1 MANTVLSA
9 YTLSVFNFL
18 TVFLLAVWTFNPL
31 GSQSSFRSVR
41 LQDQSKL
48 RIGSVHYRSHA
59 LESLNDGLLGGKVS
73 WGLGGPAARVAYSSV
88 LTTATSATQHCN
100 GTCSGYDALIL
111 RLGGPRAAGKQVAMD
126 PWGSPRIPNLKH
138 VPGYD
143 PSRPEEWLTVPW
155 NKTVQ
160 EYSSLI
166 GRRNHGPQPNFSGN
180 ASFLITA
187 SYTEVF
193 HSLER
198 WYAENY
204 KSFAVK
210 YNATLDQSPYKDA
223 SYGFFSTDNRPV
235 DASIDRGM
243 FALDFNTTY
252 ASDSSGKTIPSSRV
266 FIGSIGNERFC
277 RNCMTTCSVK
287 TVYVDAKVFCDSRS
301 DAAKSQCRV
310 DKVRHMPRPPH
321 PPEHTI
327 FNEEDI
333 PLIAANTLKR
343 FPTMERG
350 DDESSPAATFSETFI
365 EAPDNTFS
373 RVPLSRVD
381 WCRVPMDV
389 FADRFSLLLNTF
401 LDSTVDPVTVMG
413 SELFDTGGMLK
424 TPSNMTFPLP
434 AMYVLDSTWMGIYFF
449 STILMFA
456 VAITGLIFRFHIAA
470 PQVLGYVGSLARD
483 SPYFA
488 HLRADANGTESGE
501 ELSRRLG
508 RIRVGV
514 FDVRPKDEVGKIAFA
529 PVETGRRIRRQR
541 WYSQDI

>member
-48 RIGSVHYRSHA
+48 RVGSVHYRSHA

-111 RLGGPRAAGKQVAMD
+111 RLGGPRAA
-126 PWGSPRIPNLKH
+126 
-138 VPGYD
+138 
-143 PSRPEEWLTVPW
+143 
-155 NKTVQ
+155 
-160 EYSSLI
+160 
-166 GRRNHGPQPNFSGN
+166 
-180 ASFLITA
+180 
-187 SYTEVF
+187 VF
-193 HSLER
+193 GAL
-198 WYAENY
+198 
-204 KSFAVK
+204 
-210 YNATLDQSPYKDA
+210 
-223 SYGFFSTDNRPV
+223 

-310 DKVRHMPRPPH
+310 DKVRHMPRPPR

-470 PQVLGYVGSLARD
+470 PQVLG
-483 SPYFA
+483 
-488 HLRADANGTESGE
+488 
-501 ELSRRLG
+501 
-508 RIRVGV
+508 
-514 FDVRPKDEVGKIAFA
+514 
-529 PVETGRRIRRQR
+529 
-541 WYSQDI
+541 QDI

>member
-126 PWGSPRIPNLKH
+126 PWGSPRIPSLKH

-155 NKTVQ
+155 NETVQ

-198 WYAENY
+198 WYVENY

-223 SYGFFSTDNRPV
+223 SYGFFSTDDRPV

-243 FALDFNTTY
+243 FALDYNTTY

-310 DKVRHMPRPPH
+310 DKVRHMPRPPR
-321 PPEHTI
+321 PSEHTI
-327 FNEEDI
+327 FNEKEI
-333 PLIAANTLKR
+333 PLIAENTLKR

-373 RVPLSRVD
+373 RVPQSRVD
-381 WCRVPMDV
+381 WCSVSMDI

-413 SELFDTGGMLK
+413 SELFDTGGMLE

-434 AMYVLDSTWMGIYFF
+434 AMYVLDSTWIGIYFF

-470 PQVLGYVGSLARD
+470 PQVLGL
-483 SPYFA
+483 
-488 HLRADANGTESGE
+488 
-501 ELSRRLG
+501 
-508 RIRVGV
+508 
-514 FDVRPKDEVGKIAFA
+514 
-529 PVETGRRIRRQR
+529 
-541 WYSQDI
+541 